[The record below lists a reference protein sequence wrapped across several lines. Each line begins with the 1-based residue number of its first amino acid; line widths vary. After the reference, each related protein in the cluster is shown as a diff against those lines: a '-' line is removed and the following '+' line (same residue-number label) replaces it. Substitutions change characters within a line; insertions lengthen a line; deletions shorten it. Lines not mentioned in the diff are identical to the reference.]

1 MTLTERPIA
10 WRPLLAVTAMV
21 GVVALA
27 SYVLVAQTG
36 LSRGTVLFV
45 VPVLVAA
52 ARWGIL
58 PALVAALLGA
68 AASAFF
74 FFPPLYTFWVTDPQE
89 AVNLALFLIV
99 AVVTG
104 HLATQLRTQARLAQ
118 KREIEM
124 RDLYA
129 FSRRLA
135 AAFAVSDIHAA
146 IEDHL
151 ANVMQHR
158 VVLFPA
164 ARDEIGSAAA
174 RRDPDT
180 VPRPVRRVVGSL
192 SAGGARPADGITVA
206 DDDGSFW
213 LVRAISP
220 KTAEFGIIAVDLGK
234 SSQRDLE
241 EHRAHINHVLAD
253 ADATLERLGVGNA
266 INEARMRSQTDQ
278 FREALIGSVSH
289 ELRTPLASILG
300 AATVLSTAPAVAE
313 DRKLSA
319 LANDVRDEA
328 ERLNHDIQNL
338 LDATRISSNG
348 VKPRNEWTD
357 PADIINSA
365 VERCRRR
372 IGNRQLTLDVP
383 HDLPVVFVDSAL
395 VQQALV
401 QVFDNAAK
409 YSPPQALIA
418 FSARTEHGDLV
429 FTVRDE
435 GIGLTEQEKA
445 RLWDRFFRGER
456 HLNVTS
462 GSGLGLWI
470 AHAFVAANGG
480 RIFAESPGVGHGTT
494 ISIELPVAQAAVAQ
508 FEGDTDE

>member
-1 MTLTERPIA
+1 MTLTERAIP
-10 WRPLLAVTAMV
+10 WRQLLAVTLMV
-21 GVVALA
+21 GVVALT
-27 SYVLVAQTG
+27 SYLLVSQTG

-45 VPVLVAA
+45 VPVLIAA

-58 PALVAALLGA
+58 PAITAAFLGA

-74 FFPPLYTFWVTDPQE
+74 FFPPLYTFWVSDPQE
-89 AVNLALFLIV
+89 VVNLILYLIV

-104 HLATQLRTQARLAQ
+104 HLATQLRTQAHLAQ

-164 ARDEIGSAAA
+164 ARDEVSGAGA

-180 VPRPVRRVVGSL
+180 VPLPVRRVVGNL
-192 SAGGARPADGITVA
+192 STGDARPAEGVTVA
-206 DDDGSFW
+206 DDNGNFW

-220 KTAEFGIIAVDLGK
+220 KTAEFGMIAVDLGK
-234 SSQRDLE
+234 TSQRELE

-253 ADATLERLGVGNA
+253 ANATLERLGVGNA

-300 AATVLSTAPAVAE
+300 AATVLSTAPAVAQ

-372 IGNRQLTLDVP
+372 IGNRNLTLDVQ

-409 YSPPQALIA
+409 YSPPQSHIA
-418 FSARTEHGDLV
+418 FSARAQHGDLV
-429 FTVRDE
+429 FEVRDE
-435 GIGLTEQEKA
+435 GIGLTEQEKN

-456 HLNVTS
+456 HINVTS

-480 RIFAESPGVGHGTT
+480 RIFAESPGVGRGTT
-494 ISIELPVAQAAVAQ
+494 ISIELPVTQAAVAQ